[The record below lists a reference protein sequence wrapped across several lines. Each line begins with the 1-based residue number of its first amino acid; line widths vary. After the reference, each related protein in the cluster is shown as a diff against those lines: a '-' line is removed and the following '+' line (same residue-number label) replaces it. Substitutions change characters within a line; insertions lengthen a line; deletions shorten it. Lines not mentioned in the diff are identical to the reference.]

1 MIHAKNGEVY
11 VKGSG
16 IDLMSEFATIVG
28 ALATSDIPVSVI
40 RETVDIGLKY
50 KDHPGVKTVNVPFGA
65 NDPENI
71 DTFERIFGK
80 YFRD

>member
-11 VKGSG
+11 VKGCG

-28 ALATSDIPVSVI
+28 ALATNGIPASVI

-50 KDHPGVKTVNVPFGA
+50 KDHPDVKTVKDPFGA
-65 NDPENI
+65 KDSENI
-71 DTFERIFGK
+71 DAFERIFGQ

>member
-1 MIHAKNGEVY
+1 MIHAKNGEVF
-11 VKGSG
+11 VQGCG

-28 ALATSDIPVSVI
+28 ALATNGIPVSVI

-50 KDHPGVKTVNVPFGA
+50 KDHPSVKTVKAPFGA
-65 NDPENI
+65 KDPENI
-71 DTFERIFGK
+71 DAFERIFGQ